1 MVLWKSGIIKKE
13 KDFHYLVLQGLRIFN
28 EINYV
33 LCDSCKGDVQ
43 NDIVLLDLR
52 LSASFKTIFK
62 MLSYNSG
69 LWKATKDHSEKPSS
83 EPKSNPCL
91 FIAKQVC

>member
-1 MVLWKSGIIKKE
+1 M
-13 KDFHYLVLQGLRIFN
+13 FCATLV
-28 EINYV
+28 EV
-33 LCDSCKGDVQ
+33 DVQ

-52 LSASFKTIFK
+52 LSACFKTIFK
-62 MLSYNSG
+62 MLPYNYQAG
-69 LWKATKDHSEKPSS
+69 LWKATKDHSEKPFS